1 MKTDGISPK
10 LPQAPGACKLGL
22 RGEKARTIITH
33 SPSPVSP
40 PRAQG
45 HRAQA
50 PQTSPKEP
58 SHIEPS
64 AFYARPQQ
72 AIQPSSR
79 LPALSFPSG
88 EGTLGPLHPPS
99 DGDTEWSLLL
109 WERSMGAECP
119 GTELALMSAQIF
131 PAAPCAHAVPGCFAG
146 SWQYEM
152 RHKETSGVGFGR
164 DGGQWPAS
172 ELPCQSPR

>member
-10 LPQAPGACKLGL
+10 LPQAPRACKLGL

-50 PQTSPKEP
+50 PQTSPEEP

-64 AFYARPQQ
+64 PFYARPQQ

-79 LPALSFPSG
+79 LPMLSFPSG
-88 EGTLGPLHPPS
+88 EGTLGPSHPPS

-109 WERSMGAECP
+109 RERSVGAECP
-119 GTELALMSAQIF
+119 GYRAGLDVSTDLSRCPMCTRSPWLLRRELAI
-131 PAAPCAHAVPGCFAG
+131 
-146 SWQYEM
+146 
-152 RHKETSGVGFGR
+152 
-164 DGGQWPAS
+164 
-172 ELPCQSPR
+172 